1 MTKPE
6 TTTTEGMRKE
16 VIPVQTNA
24 DLRVVLS
31 LVEERQ
37 ERLRRTNLLVSE
49 HTSRR
54 PVRRW
59 FGRRLVALGRRLAN
73 EPTMRPVRAP

>member
-1 MTKPE
+1 MHS
-6 TTTTEGMRKE
+6 
-16 VIPVQTNA
+16 NL

-37 ERLRRTNLLVSE
+37 ERLRRTNLLVIE
-49 HTSRR
+49 HTSRSR

-59 FGRRLVALGRRLAN
+59 IGRKLVALGSRLAN
-73 EPTMRPVRAP
+73 EPTMRPVRAR

>member
-1 MTKPE
+1 M
-6 TTTTEGMRKE
+6 GRKE
-16 VIPVQTNA
+16 VISVHSNL

-37 ERLRRTNLLVSE
+37 ERLRRTSLLVSE
-49 HTSRR
+49 HTSWRR
-54 PVRRW
+54 MRRW
-59 FGRRLVALGRRLAN
+59 LGHQLVRFGSRLAN